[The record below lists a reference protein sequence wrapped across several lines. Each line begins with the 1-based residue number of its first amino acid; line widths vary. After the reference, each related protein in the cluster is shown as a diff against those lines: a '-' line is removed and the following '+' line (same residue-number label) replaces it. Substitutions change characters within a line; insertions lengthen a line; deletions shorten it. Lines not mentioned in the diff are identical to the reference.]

1 MGNET
6 YVKCAEDQR
15 RYGEC
20 SSLKIC
26 ILQDTTGHDVILQ
39 HFPSDFILI
48 TSSHVE
54 NIQMIRAGRCN
65 VLSEVRSGLNYLA
78 YSNVES
84 KDLGFVVGA
93 KTLSKE
99 PLAIVTR
106 QNDREFSDIINW
118 VMQALFFGEE
128 QALQTIHHFAKIIQ
142 PPLDFKHLT

>member
-1 MGNET
+1 
-6 YVKCAEDQR
+6 
-15 RYGEC
+15 
-20 SSLKIC
+20 
-26 ILQDTTGHDVILQ
+26 
-39 HFPSDFILI
+39 
-48 TSSHVE
+48 
-54 NIQMIRAGRCN
+54 MIRAGRCN

-142 PPLDFKHLT
+142 PPLDFNHLT